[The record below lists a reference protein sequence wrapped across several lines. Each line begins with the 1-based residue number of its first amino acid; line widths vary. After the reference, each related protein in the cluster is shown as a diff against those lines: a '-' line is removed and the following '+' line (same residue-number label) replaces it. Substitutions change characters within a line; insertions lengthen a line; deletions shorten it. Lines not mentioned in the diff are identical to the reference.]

1 MEKVVK
7 ALEKNGFTVKMFK
20 DKESAKS
27 AIIDEIL
34 TDESVGMGGSVT
46 LQELGLYDAL
56 KEKGVTTYWHWRDE
70 DKGNALRMSVNS
82 DVYLTSTN
90 ALTEEGM
97 LVNLDGT
104 GNRVASMIFGH
115 KRVYVI
121 AGKNKICKDYN
132 DAIYRLEHVAAPMN
146 AKRLKLSTPCVHT
159 GVCSDCDSKD
169 RICKAETT
177 IRRNPNGTKIHV
189 YLVDEE
195 LGY

>member
-20 DKESAKS
+20 DKESVKS